1 MTDKNSFEY
10 TYTAEERDEISKI
23 REKYVPK
30 SPVARSHGAESELA
44 ELISLDRAVT
54 RRASTAAI
62 ALGTVGA
69 LVLGLGMS
77 LVMTDLASEL
87 FWRLGV
93 DRNVVGIIVGLSG
106 MILTAAAYPTY
117 RRTLAA
123 ERKKVAPRIIELSDR
138 IVGE

>member
-10 TYTAEERDEISKI
+10 TYTAEERDEISRI
-23 REKYVPK
+23 REKYDP
-30 SPVARSHGAESELA
+30 SRGTAPNGGEDGLSELVR
-44 ELISLDRAVT
+44 LDRAVT
-54 RRASTAAI
+54 RRASAAAI
-62 ALGTVGA
+62 AIGTVGA

-77 LVMTDLASEL
+77 LVMTDLASKL
-87 FWRLGV
+87 FSGSGV
-93 DRNVVGIIVGLSG
+93 DRNVVGIAVGFLG

-138 IVGE
+138 IVG